1 METQDWRTPG
11 PPASVWG
18 PALGRA
24 FPSCLEAAAPEPANG
39 EGLSRLGPSVR
50 RYLAAH
56 DWRHPLELGRT
67 EVVTFLSDL
76 ATRGRVSAST
86 QNQALAAILFLYGA
100 VLEQELPRLDEIV
113 RAKRPQRVPVVL
125 TRAEVRSLLGYMDG
139 QPRLVATLLY
149 GGGLR
154 LLEALQLRI
163 KTSTWMRAC

>member
-1 METQDWRTPG
+1 
-11 PPASVWG
+11 
-18 PALGRA
+18 
-24 FPSCLEAAAPEPANG
+24 
-39 EGLSRLGPSVR
+39 
-50 RYLAAH
+50 LAAH